1 MNENIAAGHQ
11 KDWRPRGPSA
21 AILAGVT
28 VSACGVLSA
37 RTPTSWIAHVLAR
50 IGERGRANKRGVR
63 ALEEVAIRP

>member
-1 MNENIAAGHQ
+1 METLLRAVKKTGG
-11 KDWRPRGPSA
+11 PGPSA